1 MSVQGE
7 HLLSLAEE
15 IIVAFLCCSTIIL
28 VGLLAGRTSWTAIPT
43 ASHVLD
49 LPFILLNLSGRFFC
63 IYKQGP
69 NFHIH
74 SSEPL

>member
-1 MSVQGE
+1 M
-7 HLLSLAEE
+7 
-15 IIVAFLCCSTIIL
+15 
-28 VGLLAGRTSWTAIPT
+28 GRTSWTAIPT

-63 IYKQGP
+63 KYKQGP

-74 SSEPL
+74 SSEPSPCNLGLIFLVYFVKKFLDGLRLLIRVHIEF